1 MAVRRLA
8 LEQPASFA
16 FTPASKA
23 WCDAQIAKYPA
34 GRQASAVIPLL
45 WKAQAQNSYWL
56 PKPAMECVAA
66 MLGMPYIRVLEIA
79 TFYSMFN
86 LEPVGRYF
94 IQLCGTT
101 PCMLRGSNDIR
112 AVCEKRIGEQRK
124 PTRDGLFAWAEV
136 ECLGACCN
144 APMVQVNDDYFE
156 DLDPA
161 SFSALLDDLAS
172 GRPVKKGSQVKR
184 VSSEP
189 MPGPVT
195 TLMEAGLFDGSVV
208 GAWKAR
214 FEERAKAAA
223 PAKAAAAAPP
233 ASALPTSP
241 AVGASTAAAIPAAAA
256 SSAPDAIASPTSGSA
271 PVMTAEAAKS
281 APAPL
286 PGGLAASQ
294 APVASAAVAAAAPA
308 SRPDAIAYPALPP
321 MIVAALQPAPAMDR
335 VAEDAAHAAKL
346 ATLPKDATPEQKAD
360 AVGVRPAGLKAARA
374 GTADDLKRVSGIGKV
389 NEAKLNL
396 LGIFHFDQI
405 AAWTRREVHWVGTY
419 LSFPGRI
426 DREDWQAQAAVLAKG
441 GATAFSQRVDKG
453 EVPTSSGGPS
463 HPDKTK

>member
-23 WCDAQIAKYPA
+23 WCDSQIAKYPA

-56 PKPAMECVAA
+56 PKPAIECVAA

-271 PVMTAEAAKS
+271 PVMTAEAAKG
-281 APAPL
+281 APAP
-286 PGGLAASQ
+286 AA
-294 APVASAAVAAAAPA
+294 ASAAATLAPVPVALDAMPAAAPA
-308 SRPDAIAYPALPP
+308 SRPDAMAYPALPP
-321 MIVAALQPAPAMDR
+321 MIVAALRPALLPDHA
-335 VAEDAAHAAKL
+335 AEDAANAISLAA
-346 ATLPKDATPEQKAD
+346 LPKDASAEQKAD
-360 AVGVRPAGLKAARA
+360 AVGQRPTAREAARA
-374 GTADDLKRVSGIGKV
+374 GVADDLKRVKGIGKV
-389 NEAKLNL
+389 NEAKLNA
-396 LGIFHFDQI
+396 LGTFHFDQI
-405 AAWTRREVHWVGTY
+405 ASWGTSEIGWMDGNLKGFRGRVTRDKWV
-419 LSFPGRI
+419 
-426 DREDWQAQAAVLAKG
+426 AQAKLIG
-441 GATAFSQRVDKG
+441 SEGIDAFRIR
-453 EVPTSSGGPS
+453 T
-463 HPDKTK
+463 KTNDY